1 MSAILQMSVL
11 IIAFEK
17 MDRGGL
23 AAGAGFIL
31 AVQQPA
37 PSLPGV
43 CGVAR
48 SALDLWMTFR
58 STGSAGGAGVL
69 QGQGHRALSVSS
81 SFKVSFLKRLL
92 YSLPRASGSSS
103 NIK

>member
-1 MSAILQMSVL
+1 MSVL

-17 MDRGGL
+17 MDGGGL

-48 SALDLWMTFR
+48 RALDLWMTLG
-58 STGSAGGAGVL
+58 STGSAGGAEVL
-69 QGQGHRALSVSS
+69 QRHGHRALSVSS
-81 SFKVSFLKRLL
+81 SFKV
-92 YSLPRASGSSS
+92 
-103 NIK
+103 